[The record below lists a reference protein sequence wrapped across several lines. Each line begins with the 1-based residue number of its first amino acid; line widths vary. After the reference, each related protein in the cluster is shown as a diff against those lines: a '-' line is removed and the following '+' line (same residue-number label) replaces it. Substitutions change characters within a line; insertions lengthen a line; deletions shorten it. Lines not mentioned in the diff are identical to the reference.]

1 MKVIAVFPNI
11 DKPESAQVLERV
23 INFYKDK
30 DVKLLLP
37 NKAAA
42 VFNHQELAVDEIYD
56 ENVDA
61 GLTIGGDGT
70 LLGECR
76 KLYAKDTPTCGINI
90 GTVGFLADIELPE
103 LEMRLEQLL
112 NNNYRIVERTVLHG
126 SVIRKGQKK
135 MLGHAIN
142 DIVITKGGVSR
153 MLHLGLSV
161 DNYHVIDYKADGII
175 VSTATGSTAYSL
187 SAGGPIIKPS
197 VKGLLIT
204 PICPHTFSIRPM
216 VVAEKDRII
225 VHVAAVHQD
234 IQVTLDGQEYFSL
247 EPGDD
252 VSIRKARNNA
262 KIIKFQDRNFYYTL
276 KNKLWNNF

>member
-1 MKVIAVFPNI
+1 
-11 DKPESAQVLERV
+11 
-23 INFYKDK
+23 
-30 DVKLLLP
+30 
-37 NKAAA
+37 
-42 VFNHQELAVDEIYD
+42 
-56 ENVDA
+56 
-61 GLTIGGDGT
+61 
-70 LLGECR
+70 
-76 KLYAKDTPTCGINI
+76 
-90 GTVGFLADIELPE
+90 
-103 LEMRLEQLL
+103 
-112 NNNYRIVERTVLHG
+112 
-126 SVIRKGQKK
+126 
-135 MLGHAIN
+135 
-142 DIVITKGGVSR
+142 
-153 MLHLGLSV
+153 MLHLGLSI